1 MKNLGLFLAFILT
14 AGFVYIFGYNNPVI
28 PVSFGDYH
36 YNVDLFI
43 YALFAFIFGIST
55 GALLMLRGFFDASD
69 NYKKLKRQYEKTS
82 IGADDSDLKVKT
94 LENKIQTLEEALK
107 KALEK

>member
-1 MKNLGLFLAFILT
+1 MKNIGLFFAFILT
-14 AGFVYIFGYNNPVI
+14 AAFVYIFGYNNPI
-28 PVSFGDYH
+28 IAINFGDYH
-36 YNVDLFI
+36 YNLDLFV
-43 YALFAFIFGIST
+43 YALFAFLFGISV

-94 LENKIQTLEEALK
+94 LENKINTLEEALK